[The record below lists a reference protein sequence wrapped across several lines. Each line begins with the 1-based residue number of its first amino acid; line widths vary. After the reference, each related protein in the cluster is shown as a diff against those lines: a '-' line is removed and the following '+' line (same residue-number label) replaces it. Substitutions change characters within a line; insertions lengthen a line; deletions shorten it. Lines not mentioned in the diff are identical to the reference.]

1 MPTVLHATAVDR
13 GDVEMVRSLADRLGD
28 TALSAVL
35 TQLVSAVERGVD
47 VALLDADKELTPNE
61 VADILKVSRP
71 YAVKLMDRGIL
82 AFRMVGS
89 HRRVAMADLVDYIT
103 RHERANAH
111 ISSVLANRE
120 AAISEAM
127 DEAAV
132 LTDEDLA
139 ELASLD

>member
-28 TALSAVL
+28 TALSAAL